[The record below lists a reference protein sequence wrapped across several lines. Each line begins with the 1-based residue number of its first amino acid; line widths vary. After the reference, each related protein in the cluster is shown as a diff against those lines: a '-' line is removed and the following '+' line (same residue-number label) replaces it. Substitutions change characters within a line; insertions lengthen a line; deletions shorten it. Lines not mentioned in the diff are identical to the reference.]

1 MKFAP
6 LFALAL
12 GTISTALASRSSNV
26 PNNLIPAEAPM
37 QPVSG
42 VHSAHTEMT
51 QSEARAKIV
60 QLTMQLVDA
69 IYEIRSASSFEQQQQ
84 QQHQQQQ
91 QESDKTH
98 VRAKDDKDD
107 DDTTSKLISMAASA
121 IRPVIKEFANV
132 VGSILPAGAP
142 QQLIKASA
150 NAVDSL
156 LPLILKYA
164 IGL

>member
-12 GTISTALASRSSNV
+12 GTISTALASRSSNA
-26 PNNLIPAEAPM
+26 PNDLIPAEAPM
-37 QPVSG
+37 QPVSSA
-42 VHSAHTEMT
+42 HSAHTEMT
-51 QSEARAKIV
+51 QSETRAKIV
-60 QLTMQLVDA
+60 QLTMQLVDT
-69 IYEIRSASSFEQQQQ
+69 IYEMRSASSFEQQHQ
-84 QQHQQQQ
+84 QQQQ

-98 VRAKDDKDD
+98 VRAKGDNDD
-107 DDTTSKLISMAASA
+107 DDTTSKLINIAASA

-132 VGSILPAGAP
+132 VGSVLPAGAP